1 MQILLFDLD
10 GVLIE
15 PRAYYLALQETVAL
29 IGRGLGYREA
39 ALSQEDIQVF
49 ESVGVSS
56 EWDSAA
62 ICAALLLRRAWT
74 VSHEYHL
81 PTKLPL
87 PRPPP
92 HELAVPNFREFFES
106 MGRVAQAG
114 TQPLLLAER
123 QLLSDDR
130 LLTAAQAS
138 ELRSC
143 LRNARRAE
151 HSVTYC
157 LFQEFVLGSDL
168 YRQIYGLPPH
178 LNSTGHLL
186 TQDRPLLSENVRQ
199 ELQGWLMQPGH
210 HAAVFTKRPSH
221 GPQDSMRAPE
231 AELGLKVI
239 DLEQLP
245 VVGTGGTAWLA
256 ARRGE
261 EVDAFMKPSAVH
273 ALAAIR
279 LAIGSTLETAL
290 KAAAAL
296 ELDGYAD
303 AGWLGLASATIRVFE
318 DSAEGLFSARS
329 AQHALQRAGIDVEVA
344 LFGISD
350 SAPKRQAL
358 ESISDEL
365 FPSLEH
371 GLRQHGVLVRSKC
384 CRAAREPAS
393 GPGRGKRR
401 GFDN

>member
-1 MQILLFDLD
+1 MKILLFDLD

-29 IGRGLGYREA
+29 IGRALGYREV

-74 VSHEYHL
+74 VSPGYQL
-81 PTKLPL
+81 PTQLPL
-87 PRPPP
+87 TEPSP
-92 HELAVPNFREFFES
+92 HELAVPSFREFFES
-106 MGRVAQAG
+106 MGRVAQES
-114 TQPLLLAER
+114 TQPLLVAER
-123 QLLSDDR
+123 QLLSDGR

-138 ELRSC
+138 ELRNG

-151 HSVTYC
+151 HSVTHR

-168 YRQIYGLPPH
+168 YSQIYGLPPH
-178 LNSTGHLL
+178 LNITGYLMTH
-186 TQDRPLLSENVRQ
+186 DRALLSENARQ
-199 ELQGWLMQPGH
+199 ELLRWLMQPGH
-210 HAAVFTKRPSH
+210 HAAVFTKRPSG
-221 GPQDSMRAPE
+221 GPQDSTRVPE
-231 AELGLKVI
+231 AELGLKAI
-239 DLEQLP
+239 ELEQLP
-245 VVGTGGTAWLA
+245 VVGTGGTAWLSA
-256 ARRGE
+256 SRGE

-273 ALAAIR
+273 ALAALR
-279 LAIGSTLETAL
+279 LAIGSPLETAL
-290 KAAAAL
+290 QAAASL
-296 ELDGYAD
+296 ELDGRVD
-303 AGWLGLASATIRVFE
+303 SGWRGLASATIHVFE
-318 DSAEGLFSARS
+318 DSAEGLLSARA
-329 AQHALQRAGIDVEVA
+329 AQRALQGAGVEVEVA

-371 GLRQHGVLVRSKC
+371 ALRQRGVLI
-384 CRAAREPAS
+384 
-393 GPGRGKRR
+393 G
-401 GFDN
+401 